1 MSQDQIV
8 GQENHKLIPASI
20 LLLEYPGDALQLL
33 QRAQQTQTSNEI
45 TNNRDIFI
53 YRVCDLY
60 FTGTVIMSVDARF
73 ELFHLDI
80 YIFLHS

>member
-1 MSQDQIV
+1 MSV
-8 GQENHKLIPASI
+8 
-20 LLLEYPGDALQLL
+20 DARFELFHLD
-33 QRAQQTQTSNEI
+33 I
-45 TNNRDIFI
+45 YIFFNRDIFI

-80 YIFLHS
+80 YIFFAQLGNSILNNAKF